1 MFRKILWVFIALLMV
16 LSLALASCEEEQG
29 GGQVKEEDTG
39 QSISVGGEDE
49 PSTGGGSGGTTETG
63 DLVSP
68 DVPKYGGTFIYSM
81 IMDVMGFDPIQ
92 KLQMECSSLRFTNE
106 ELLRGDW
113 AKGVG
118 GTGETDWTAGF
129 IGRVELETGS
139 LAESWETPDNETIIY
154 HIRPGIHYGLDPKS
168 EASLYVN
175 GREYTADDTVY
186 SIEQNFFVETAY
198 SYGAYTRA
206 GYAPTS
212 ITALDKYTVE
222 VKVPQI
228 MHGLLLL
235 VIGDNMYQVCPDVT
249 EKYGD
254 QSDWRNQV
262 GTGPYFLDDY
272 VTSSSLTYKR
282 NPDYWMNDPLHPEN
296 QLPYLGTIKSMIIP
310 DLSTRLS
317 ALRTGK
323 IDQLAAISWEDA
335 EMLMK
340 QSPDLEFKTVV
351 AGPTLLVMRVDKPE
365 LPFYDIKVRRAMN
378 IAMNQQEMV
387 DEYYGGN
394 AVLFGVPYPPSPTYS
409 EIFTPLEEQS
419 AEVQEM
425 YTYNPERAK
434 ELLAEA
440 GFPDGFTTK
449 INCASS
455 EADYLS
461 IAREYLL
468 EVGIDM
474 VIEPLESSVFRSVG
488 RGRTHEEMITEFC
501 VDYAFPFRLLMV
513 RQESFDNRSYFED
526 PFTRQSYEAIN
537 AVIGK
542 NDAEVNKLIKAVGK
556 FSLEQ
561 AWGIWMPAPLQYTM
575 WWPWVQGYH
584 GEGTVGYDGQN
595 IYNHYIWTDMALKK
609 SMGY

>member
-1 MFRKILWVFIALLMV
+1 MFRKIIWVVVALLMV
-16 LSLALASCEEEQG
+16 LSLAVASCAEEQE

-39 QSISVGGEDE
+39 QSITVGGEE
-49 PSTGGGSGGTTETG
+49 ESTTSGGSGDTTGTS
-63 DLVSP
+63 DMLSP

-92 KLQMECSSLRFTNE
+92 KLQMECGSLRFTNE

-113 AKGVG
+113 AKGPG
-118 GTGETDWTAGF
+118 GTGETDWTGGF

-154 HIRPGIHYGLDPKS
+154 HIRPGIHYGLDPNS
-168 EASLYVN
+168 EASRYVN
-175 GREYTADDTVY
+175 GREYTADDAVY

-212 ITALDKYTVE
+212 IEALDKYTVG
-222 VKVPQI
+222 VKVPEI

-249 EKYGD
+249 ERYGN

-262 GTGPYFLDDY
+262 GTGPYFLVDY
-272 VTSSSLTYKR
+272 VPSSSLTYKR

-296 QLPYLGTIKSMIIP
+296 QLPYLETIKSMIIP
-310 DLSTRLS
+310 DSSTQLA

-323 IDQLAAISWEDA
+323 IDQLPAISWENA
-335 EMLMK
+335 ESLMK
-340 QSPDLEFKTVV
+340 QAPDLEYKAVV
-351 AGPTLLVMRVDKPE
+351 SGPTLLVMRVDKPE
-365 LPFYDIKVRRAMN
+365 LPFYDVKVRRAMN
-378 IAMNQQEMV
+378 IAVNQQEIV
-387 DEYYGGN
+387 DEYYEGN
-394 AVLFGVPYPPSPTYS
+394 AALFGVPYPPTPTYS
-409 EIFTPLEEQS
+409 QIFTPLEEQS

-425 YTYNPERAK
+425 YTYDPARAK

-449 INCASS
+449 IDCSS
-455 EADYLS
+455 AEVDYVS
-461 IAREYLL
+461 IVREYLL
-468 EVGIDM
+468 GVGIDM

-501 VDYAFPFRLLMV
+501 VDYPFPFRLLMV

-526 PFTRQSYEAIN
+526 PFTRQSYESIN

-542 NDAEVNKLIKAVGK
+542 NDAEVNRLIKAVGK

-561 AWGIWMPAPLQYTM
+561 AWGIWMPAPYLYTM
-575 WWPWVQGYH
+575 WWPWVQNYH

-595 IYNHYIWTDMALKK
+595 IYNHYIWTDMSLKK
-609 SMGY
+609 AMGY